1 MILKHRLPQVALLSL
16 CASLNLACQ
25 KTNSEVPQAPQAADV
40 EKSPA
45 PVDPRY
51 KELPKPTEA
60 PAWAPP
66 SASKKQL
73 ENGLSIWHMKQGSAP
88 LVAIHLVLP
97 SGTAFD
103 PEGKAGL
110 TLLAADLL
118 DEGAGSLSA
127 LELSDKLG
135 RLATDYS
142 SQAGVDYVLLSMN
155 ALTENLDESLA
166 LLADIVM
173 RPRLS
178 RDEFE
183 RRKKHYEAT
192 ALAARDDPRTAQSR
206 ALGHALFGSGYAS
219 RPSTGTA
226 ESLKSI
232 QWLDAKNRA
241 KEITVPEGA
250 HVVVAGSADEA
261 LVQAAVE
268 KYFGKWKGKRKANK
282 AELEQAPAGGKAY
295 VVDFPG
301 ATQSS
306 LSIAMRAGSSADPN
320 YFAEEVMHQKLGGS
334 FTGRINMNL
343 REDKGYTYGARS
355 SFQRYQEA
363 GYFAVSADVKSET
376 TGASIQE
383 VFKELRDVCG
393 ARPLSDA
400 ERNDAVEGMLL
411 GYPLDFDSVSSAG
424 YRLASLPLRN
434 RAADYWTTWPSNIKA
449 ITTARANEAARPYCD
464 PGSYSVI
471 IAGDKKT
478 LLPELKAL
486 KLEVIELDRDG
497 LPLEPSAEK

>member
-1 MILKHRLPQVALLSL
+1 MIRNMRAPTTALLTL
-16 CASLNLACQ
+16 CAGLSLACQ
-25 KTNSEVPQAPQAADV
+25 KTGTD
-40 EKSPA
+40 A
-45 PVDPRY
+45 PVDPKAAAPQEAPAVDPRY
-51 KELPKPTEA
+51 QSLPEPTAA

-66 SASKKQL
+66 SASKKTL
-73 ENGLSIWHMKQGSAP
+73 KNGLSVWHMKQGSAP
-88 LVAIHLVLP
+88 LIAIHLVLP

-103 PEGKAGL
+103 PDDKAGL
-110 TLLAADLL
+110 TMLSADLL
-118 DEGAGSLSA
+118 DEGAGSLSS

-142 SQAGVDYVLLSMN
+142 SQAGIDYVLLSMN
-155 ALTENLDESLA
+155 ALTENLDESLE

-173 RPRLS
+173 RPQLS
-178 RDEFE
+178 KDEFE

-192 ALAARDDPRTAQSR
+192 ALAARDNPRTAQSR
-206 ALGHALFGSGYAS
+206 ALAHALFGDGYAS
-219 RPSTGTA
+219 QPSTGTA
-226 ESLKSI
+226 KSLKNI
-232 QWLDAKNRA
+232 QWFDAKNRA
-241 KEITVPEGA
+241 REITVPDGA
-250 HVVVAGSADEA
+250 HVVVAGSADEGA
-261 LVQAAVE
+261 VQAAVE
-268 KYFGKWKGKRKANK
+268 KYFGSWKGKRKAGN
-282 AELEQAPAGGKAY
+282 ADLQQAPAGGTAY
-295 VVDFPG
+295 LVDFPG

-363 GYFAVSADVKSET
+363 GYFSVSADVKSET

-393 ARPLSDA
+393 PRPLSEA

-411 GYPLDFDSVSSAG
+411 GYPLDFDTVASAG

-434 RAADYWTTWPSNIKA
+434 RPTDYWTTWPTEIKA
-449 ITTARANEAARPYCD
+449 ISTARANEAARPYCD
-464 PGSYSVI
+464 PKAYSVI
-471 IAGDKKT
+471 IAGDKKS

-486 KLEVIELDRDG
+486 KLKVVELDRDG
-497 LPLEPSAEK
+497 LPLPAGSEK